1 MKRITLAIL
10 ILSTLLCL
18 ASCSR
23 SPTAPC
29 PVLWGRGPA
38 DSTGCH

>member
-1 MKRITLAIL
+1 MKRLTLAAAL
-10 ILSTLLCL
+10 FALLLCL

-23 SPTAPC
+23 GPTSPC

-38 DSTGCH
+38 DSTGCR